1 MKDKIRQLEDKVR
14 FYEKIGY
21 NQVVNKSWRR
31 EKMKSK
37 KNEDSMITA
46 GNIKKVEKTTQNLLT
61 EQNPYNIITKC
72 DVVRDA

>member
-1 MKDKIRQLEDKVR
+1 
-14 FYEKIGY
+14 
-21 NQVVNKSWRR
+21 
-31 EKMKSK
+31 MKSK